1 MPEEEK
7 RFDEWNLEK
16 KRLHD
21 FGRLPDV
28 KSGEIWWCAVGEN
41 VGVEING
48 KGRAFM
54 RPVLIYKKLSKFGF
68 IGVPLTSQPHN
79 GNWCVDFRFK
89 GKMQYTIFAQ
99 IRNIS
104 VKRLYRK
111 MGYADDIDML
121 KVRDGLKVFLFD

>member
-1 MPEEEK
+1 MCYA
-7 RFDEWNLEK
+7 
-16 KRLHD
+16 
-21 FGRLPDV
+21 GR
-28 KSGEIWWCAVGEN
+28 IVGEN

-79 GNWCVDFRFK
+79 GNWYVDFRFK
-89 GKMQYTIFAQ
+89 GKMQYAIFAQ

-121 KVRDGLKVFLFD
+121 KVRDGLKVFLLD

>member
-79 GNWCVDFRFK
+79 GNWYVDFRFK
-89 GKMQYTIFAQ
+89 GKMQYAIFAQ

-121 KVRDGLKVFLFD
+121 KVRDGLKVFLLD